1 MATRQ
6 VRTNP
11 ASYTVLTQ
19 NNINYLRL
27 KIQDRSRNKRL
38 WYQFTLKLYKR
49 FFKSY
54 TCI

>member
-11 ASYTVLTQ
+11 ASYSVLTQ

-27 KIQDRSRNKRL
+27 KIQDRTRNKCLR
-38 WYQFTLKLYKR
+38 YQFTLKLYKW

-54 TCI
+54 SCI